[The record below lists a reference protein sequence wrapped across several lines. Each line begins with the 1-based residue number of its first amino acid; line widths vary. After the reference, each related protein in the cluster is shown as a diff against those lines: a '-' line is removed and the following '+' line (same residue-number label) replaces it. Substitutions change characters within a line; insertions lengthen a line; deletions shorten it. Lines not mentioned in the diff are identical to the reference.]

1 MKRRYRF
8 HPGDYAL
15 GENEQFYT
23 EMAARGWL
31 LERRGAW
38 LSRFRRGE
46 PARLRYR
53 VELSCPGVFD
63 ESSELPEEQRS
74 LYEACGWRFVSRGGL
89 VNVFCAPEGSGAPEF
104 YSDPRQQAD
113 TLKALRRNYLLG
125 WLPFMLLAALQLAVG
140 AALFGGAG
148 SALGRWAVSLRL
160 AWVTETALVA
170 AFALFLLRE
179 LTALLY
185 GEVRTGLLYRRLRRG
200 VPLDHAPGR
209 RQRLYRAVRGALLAG
224 CAAFACLA
232 AVQWASGRPAPLPQ
246 TPRGPYLLLG
256 DLGHRGERTTLPV
269 KGGESTLSHTRSLQA
284 EQWRTR
290 EFLREGEQSPWL
302 YQQVYRLGSEREARA
317 LLPLLLA
324 EAPLARDPSAF
335 AAVQA
340 PGFDEAYCAGAECAA
355 RRGNTVYF
363 ITYSGL
369 MDHPEQGEALWQALA
384 QREAAWR
391 EG

>member
-1 MKRRYRF
+1 M
-8 HPGDYAL
+8 
-15 GENEQFYT
+15 
-23 EMAARGWL
+23 
-31 LERRGAW
+31 
-38 LSRFRRGE
+38 
-46 PARLRYR
+46 
-53 VELSCPGVFD
+53 
-63 ESSELPEEQRS
+63 
-74 LYEACGWRFVSRGGL
+74 
-89 VNVFCAPEGSGAPEF
+89 
-104 YSDPRQQAD
+104 
-113 TLKALRRNYLLG
+113 G
-125 WLPFMLLAALQLAVG
+125 WLPFLLLAALQLAMG

-200 VPLDHAPGR
+200 IPLDHAPGR

-246 TPRGPYLLLG
+246 TPQGPYLLLG

-284 EQWRTR
+284 EQWQTR
-290 EFLREGEQSPWL
+290 EFLQEGEQNPWL

-335 AAVQA
+335 AVVQA
-340 PGFDEAYCAGAECAA
+340 PGFDEAYRAGAECAA

>member
-31 LERRGAW
+31 LEKRGVW
-38 LSRFRRGE
+38 LSRFHRGG
-46 PARLRYR
+46 PAQLRYR

-125 WLPFMLLAALQLAVG
+125 WLPFLLLAALQLAVG
-140 AALFGGAG
+140 AALFGNAA

-170 AFALFLLRE
+170 ALALFLLRE
-179 LTALLY
+179 LSALLW
-185 GEVRTGLLYRRLRRG
+185 GQVRTGLLYRQLRRG
-200 VPLDHAPGR
+200 VPLNHAPGR

-232 AVQWASGRPAPLPQ
+232 AAQWAAARPVPLPQ

-256 DLGHRGERTTLPV
+256 DLGHRGERTALPV
-269 KGGESTLSHTRSLQA
+269 KGGESSLSHTRSLQA
-284 EQWRTR
+284 EQWQTR
-290 EFLREGEQSPWL
+290 EFLQEGEQSAWL
-302 YQQVYRLGSEREARA
+302 YQQVYRLKSEQSARDF
-317 LLPLLLA
+317 LPLLLA
-324 EAPLARDPSAF
+324 KAPLARDPSAF
-335 AAVQA
+335 SAVQA
-340 PGFDEAYCAGAECAA
+340 PGFDEAYCAGVECAA

-363 ITYSGL
+363 ITYGGL
-369 MDHPEQGEALWQALA
+369 IDHPGEQEALWQALA